1 MPNSSGI
8 PRVPCCPEN
17 GGGDLMPLLLVVIVL
32 WAAHIAIQEFKK
44 RKEKS
49 K

>member
-17 GGGDLMPLLLVVIVL
+17 GGGDLMPRLLVAVVL
-32 WAAHIAIQEFKK
+32 PAGHLALQEFKK
-44 RKEKS
+44 RKG
-49 K
+49 